1 MQFQTS
7 SVIAIANTASEN
19 ASRRVMGSRRTSAP
33 AAWTDAVQPVGVL
46 PGYAQSTS
54 ASHPPAELRFTKSVD
69 APRVPCPGFPV
80 S

>member
-1 MQFQTS
+1 MVDGEEMLAESQPLRIG
-7 SVIAIANTASEN
+7 V
-19 ASRRVMGSRRTSAP
+19 SRPGCIGSLGQVS
-33 AAWTDAVQPVGVL
+33 GL
-46 PGYAQSTS
+46 EPGYARSTS